1 MLCCNQVLTNRES
14 IIIQEDLLPC
24 DYNQTYSRM
33 ILYAHQVLKNSFSI
47 AIWTADTDVL
57 VLATAARYD
66 NEHMWVSF
74 SVGFSHKVLD
84 ASILKTTISYLKV
97 LAVPVFHSY
106 TGCDKVLL
114 FKSIGKKD
122 SLATVELT

>member
-24 DYNQTYSRM
+24 DYKKTYSRM
-33 ILYAHQVLKNSFSI
+33 ILCVHQVPNAFSI

-57 VLATAARYD
+57 VLATAARCD

-74 SVGFSHKVLD
+74 SVGFSHKVSD

-114 FKSIGKKD
+114 FKSIEKKD